1 MRGRVLGALLA
12 VAALA
17 AAAVVLLV
25 REEGEDGRRVDV
37 VFDSARGIRSGSAVK
52 VAGARVGEVREIRL
66 TPQRRALVELR
77 LDAGTAVPAFRA
89 DARCAIRPEGL
100 IAESFVRCEPGTP
113 GAPLLR
119 GADGRPPTLPVGRTS
134 RPVALADLLNLW
146 SLPTGERARVL
157 LVQLGLGLGGRGDDL
172 RAILDRSLPSLA
184 AGRRLLA
191 AVDRQRDGLRRA
203 VDQTGTAAA
212 VLADRRATLTE
223 LSRSGSAV
231 AARVARQRRPLAAG
245 VRRLPPLLA
254 QAGPALRDLDRLT
267 GASGPLL
274 EAAQES
280 APGIVRL
287 TRRAGPLARRA
298 RAAID
303 DLDGPLGRIR
313 RSTTTLAP
321 LLPVAARDLEAVS
334 PSIRDSDRALGA
346 LRDGGFFEGLWGFL
360 YRGSSALSRFDANG
374 HLLGGNIV
382 ISRCSLSSGIA
393 VEGCS
398 AWLRDD
404 PGAIEPAAA
413 RRTGR

>member
-1 MRGRVLGALLA
+1 MSGRLLGVLL
-12 VAALA
+12 ALA
-17 AAAVVLLV
+17 ALVAGAAVLLV
-25 REEGEDGRRVDV
+25 REEGDEGRRVDV
-37 VFDSARGIRSGSAVK
+37 VFDSARGIQPGSAVK

-66 TPQRRALVELR
+66 TPERRALVELR
-77 LDAGTAVPAFRA
+77 LDAGTAVPAFRT

-100 IAESFVRCEPGTP
+100 IAESFVRCEPGTRA
-113 GAPLLR
+113 APLLR
-119 GADGRPPTLPVGRTS
+119 GVAGRPPTLPVGRTS
-134 RPVALADLLNLW
+134 RPVSLADLLNLW

-191 AVDRQRDGLRRA
+191 AVDRQRAGLRRA
-203 VDQTGTAAA
+203 VDQTATAAA
-212 VLADRRATLTE
+212 VLADRRATLAD

-231 AARVARQRRPLAAG
+231 AARVARQRRPLADG

-267 GASGPLL
+267 AASGPLL
-274 EAAQES
+274 EAAERS

-287 TRRAGPLARRA
+287 TRRAAPLARRA
-298 RAAID
+298 GAAID
-303 DLDGPLGRIR
+303 DLDGPLGRLR
-313 RSTTTLAP
+313 RATTTLGP
-321 LLPVAARDLEAVS
+321 LLPVAARDLQAMT

-360 YRGSSALSRFDANG
+360 YRGGSALSRFDARG

-404 PGAIEPAAA
+404 PGAIEPAAT
-413 RRTGR
+413 RRAGR